1 MIFVE
6 SRRKKDKTLKSKYPN
21 AIIVDLTSKSESEFI
36 VFSPFYPH
44 TNIPVPF
51 SENIF
56 SHSVEGIWQGLKVF
70 ENQDI
75 DTSKFFIKDM
85 KGIKRSIRVFG
96 EIKGHRNGVNGI
108 NILDYGT
115 ARKDIFIKSYNWL
128 LENKL
133 NKQIRILMNVSK
145 EKDLV
150 LLDYETNIDLNN
162 LDKPLSHAGLVKL
175 YIEDRNNI
183 YKAPTQ
189 AKLDF

>member
-1 MIFVE
+1 M
-6 SRRKKDKTLKSKYPN
+6 
-21 AIIVDLTSKSESEFI
+21 TSKSDSEFI

-44 TNIPVPF
+44 ANIPVPF

-56 SHSVEGIWQGLKVF
+56 SYSVEGIWQGLKVF

-96 EIKGHRNGVNGI
+96 KIRGHRNGVNGMK
-108 NILDYGT
+108 ILDYGT
-115 ARKDIFIKSYNWL
+115 ARKEIFIKSYNWI

-133 NKQIRILMNVSK
+133 NKQVRILMDVAK

-150 LLDYETNIDLNN
+150 LLDYETNIDLDN
-162 LDKPLSHAGLVKL
+162 LKKPLSHAGLVKL
-175 YIEDRNNI
+175 YIENRNNT
-183 YKAPTQ
+183 YNAPIQT
-189 AKLDF
+189 KLNF